1 MAVVPL
7 ATQLSPRGRQ
17 SSDVVIIAEPSQAS
31 WLSKKNPTLL
41 RGVTWAVRRAA
52 VTVLDTALRAF
63 RF

>member
-1 MAVVPL
+1 
-7 ATQLSPRGRQ
+7 
-17 SSDVVIIAEPSQAS
+17 VIIAEPSQAS